1 MSSETGSDSPSRH
14 EPEPALG
21 PPQGTYD
28 AAWVAA
34 EARSADPGLP
44 EETAR
49 ELAVYAWDHL
59 REMKELD
66 APELAR
72 RLFLEHKQ
80 AGASAANFVA
90 KAAVDFCQEYE
101 VDVTSAE

>member
-1 MSSETGSDSPSRH
+1 MSSEANPGAASSH
-14 EPEPALG
+14 EPEPAFG
-21 PPQGTYD
+21 PPSGTYD
-28 AAWVAA
+28 AAWVAS
-34 EARSADPGLP
+34 EARAADPALS

-90 KAAVDFCQEYE
+90 KAAVDFCREY
-101 VDVTSAE
+101 DVQL

>member
-1 MSSETGSDSPSRH
+1 MSSEDGSGPTSPH
-14 EPEPALG
+14 EPEPAFG

-34 EARSADPGLP
+34 EARAADPGLP

-59 REMKELD
+59 REVQELD
-66 APELAR
+66 APEIAR
-72 RLFLEHKQ
+72 RLLAEHKD

-90 KAAVDFCQEYE
+90 KAAVDFCREY
-101 VDVTSAE
+101 DVRL